1 MDPIRRRQHPMDMG
15 AAGQRKICKL
25 FQYLTQ
31 ITMNMGSTDDRACT
45 KFAALSN
52 LNPNPTPKGDPM
64 TKSTTM
70 KSAAL
75 ALALMIAGIAQASAQ
90 GGPSMQEK
98 MACRA
103 DAEAFCAQHIGKPQ
117 EMRACLEQNKAKLS
131 TPCRQVVE
139 AHGG

>member
-1 MDPIRRRQHPMDMG
+1 
-15 AAGQRKICKL
+15 
-25 FQYLTQ
+25 
-31 ITMNMGSTDDRACT
+31 
-45 KFAALSN
+45 
-52 LNPNPTPKGDPM
+52 M

-75 ALALMIAGIAQASAQ
+75 AFALVVAGFAQAAAQ
-90 GGPSMQEK
+90 SGPSMQEK

>member
-1 MDPIRRRQHPMDMG
+1 
-15 AAGQRKICKL
+15 
-25 FQYLTQ
+25 
-31 ITMNMGSTDDRACT
+31 MNMGSTARRVSTRDG
-45 KFAALSN
+45 ALSN
-52 LNPNPTPKGDPM
+52 PNPKGDPM

-75 ALALMIAGIAQASAQ
+75 ALAFVIAGLAQASAQ
-90 GGPSMQEK
+90 NGPSMQEK

-131 TPCRQVVE
+131 TPCRQVIE
-139 AHGG
+139 AHGS